1 LDRNEEK
8 TDMIFNRLSLVLI
21 IVICLQGCAAV
32 VVGGGATAASLA
44 VDRRTTGTVVED
56 EAIELKSAKLI
67 LQNQELNDKTHINI
81 TSYNTRVLVTGE
93 APTEALKN
101 QVVEL
106 VRGVHKVT
114 HVYDELKIAA
124 PSSLLSRSSDSVI
137 TSKLKT
143 KMIASD
149 SLPGVAI
156 KVVTESGVVY
166 LMGLVTRA
174 EAENATDIARQT
186 GGVQKVVRLFQYT
199 D

>member
-1 LDRNEEK
+1 
-8 TDMIFNRLSLVLI
+8 MILNRLSLVLI
-21 IVICLQGCAAV
+21 IVISLHGCAAV

-81 TSYNTRVLVTGE
+81 TSYNTRVLITGE
-93 APTEALKN
+93 APSEALKT

-114 HVYDELKIAA
+114 HVYDEVNIAA
-124 PSSLLSRSSDSVI
+124 PSSMLSRSSDSVI

-149 SLPGVAI
+149 SSAAVAI

-166 LMGLVTRA
+166 LLGLVTHA
-174 EAENATDIARQT
+174 EAEKATDIARQT

>member
-1 LDRNEEK
+1 MK
-8 TDMIFNRLSLVLI
+8 TNKLLFRIC
-21 IVICLQGCAAV
+21 VITTAFACLHGCAAA

-56 EAIELKSAKLI
+56 EAIELKSKKLI
-67 LQNQELNDKTHINI
+67 FENQELRDKTHINV

-93 APTEALKN
+93 APTESFKTRIINLI
-101 QVVEL
+101 
-106 VRGVHKVT
+106 RGVDKVQ
-114 HVYDELKIAA
+114 HVYDEIVIAA
-124 PSSLLSRSSDSVI
+124 PSSLISRSSDSVI

-143 KMIASD
+143 KLIAAD
-149 SLPGVAI
+149 NLPGVAT

-174 EAENATDIARQT
+174 EADRATDIARQT